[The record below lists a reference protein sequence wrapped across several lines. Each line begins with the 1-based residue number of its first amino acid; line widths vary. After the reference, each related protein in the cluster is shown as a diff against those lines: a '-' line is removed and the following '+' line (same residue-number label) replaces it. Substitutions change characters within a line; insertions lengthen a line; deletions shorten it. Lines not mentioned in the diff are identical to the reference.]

1 MSVGPRERGSRDDPR
16 VAGTERTGPGGG
28 IGGDERAVSDVV
40 GYVLVFTLVT
50 ATIGTVFG
58 IGMVGL
64 ENRQDAERVANVER
78 AFDVLDDNLRDIQR
92 YEDPSRATEIRLSGG
107 TLSLSE
113 TTTVTLE
120 YTNASGDFEY
130 ERVNVST
137 IAYTDDDTTV
147 VYEGGAQIR
156 ADGSESTM
164 RSPPRFVADDGRT
177 VLPIV
182 RPLAAGDS
190 TSTGGD
196 GTVQI
201 TTERGGSRTLQY
213 PDGVAPDPTEIRIR
227 IESPYADAW
236 EGYFK
241 DSDAFTDVARP
252 TEDEVVARLNHD
264 DRVFLRVIGVD
275 VGFNR

>member
-1 MSVGPRERGSRDDPR
+1 MSVGPRGRDGGERGS
-16 VAGTERTGPGGG
+16 VV
-28 IGGDERAVSDVV
+28 DERAVSDVV
-40 GYVLVFTLVT
+40 GYVLVFALVT

-58 IGMVGL
+58 VGIVGL
-64 ENRQDAERVANVER
+64 EDRRDAERVANVER
-78 AFDVLDDNLRDIQR
+78 AFDVLDDNIRDIER
-92 YEDPSRATEIRLSGG
+92 YEDPSRATEVRLSGG

-137 IAYTDDDTTV
+137 IAYDDDDAAV
-147 VYEGGAQIR
+147 VYEAGARIR
-156 ADGSESTM
+156 ADGSASTM
-164 RSPPRFVADDGRT
+164 RSQPRFVAEDGRT
-177 VLPIV
+177 VLPVV
-182 RPLAAGDS
+182 RPLPIGGS
-190 TSTGGD
+190 TSVGGD

-201 TTERGGSRTLQY
+201 TTERAGSRTLQY
-213 PDGVAPDPTEIRIR
+213 PDDVAPDPTAIRIR
-227 IESPYADAW
+227 IGSPYADAW
-236 EGYFK
+236 EEYFE

-252 TEDEVVARLNHD
+252 NDDEVVARIVHD